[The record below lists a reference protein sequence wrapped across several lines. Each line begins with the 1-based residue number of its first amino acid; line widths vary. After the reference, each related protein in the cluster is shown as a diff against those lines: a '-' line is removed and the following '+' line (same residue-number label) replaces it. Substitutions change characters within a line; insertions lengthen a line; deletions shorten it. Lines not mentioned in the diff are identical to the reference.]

1 MSSGAL
7 LGRFQPIHKG
17 HLWVLRKLLSE
28 CDEAIVV
35 IGSAQ
40 ASHEPDN
47 PFSAGERYE
56 MVRACLS
63 KEEMARVAI
72 VPLEDL
78 NRYPLWAAHVRSRCP
93 SFQRV
98 YTRNP
103 LTAALFRD
111 AGYEVVEHEHHRKE
125 LYSGTEVR
133 RRMIAAEP
141 WKELVPP
148 GAVQVIERIRGE
160 ERVRRLAIRS

>member
-17 HLWVLRKLLSE
+17 HLWVLRKLLAE

-63 KEEMARVAI
+63 KEEMARV
-72 VPLEDL
+72 
-78 NRYPLWAAHVRSRCP
+78 
-93 SFQRV
+93 
-98 YTRNP
+98 
-103 LTAALFRD
+103 
-111 AGYEVVEHEHHRKE
+111 
-125 LYSGTEVR
+125 
-133 RRMIAAEP
+133 
-141 WKELVPP
+141 
-148 GAVQVIERIRGE
+148 
-160 ERVRRLAIRS
+160 